1 MASVIIRNKAK
12 NRLAK
17 ILEQSF
23 FDYGQTTML
32 RFLSELERIEKRL
45 SEQPLS
51 FPPEPLLRGM
61 KREYRGCI
69 LKKNFKLIYYY
80 RPRRQEVIISTIWDL
95 RMSPER
101 LVKEFLCYST
111 RVIKIKNAHLLGF
124 SK

>member
-32 RFLSELERIEKRL
+32 RFLSELER
-45 SEQPLS
+45 
-51 FPPEPLLRGM
+51 
-61 KREYRGCI
+61 
-69 LKKNFKLIYYY
+69 N

-101 LVKEFLCYST
+101 LVKEFL
-111 RVIKIKNAHLLGF
+111 
-124 SK
+124 

>member
-80 RPRRQEVIISTIWDL
+80 RPRRQEVIISTICDL

-101 LVKEFLCYST
+101 LVKEFL
-111 RVIKIKNAHLLGF
+111 
-124 SK
+124 

>member
-80 RPRRQEVIISTIWDL
+80 RPRRQEVIISTIGDL

-101 LVKEFLCYST
+101 LVKEFL
-111 RVIKIKNAHLLGF
+111 
-124 SK
+124 

>member
-17 ILEQSF
+17 ILEQSYV
-23 FDYGQTTML
+23 DYGQTTMF
-32 RFLSELERIEKRL
+32 RFMTELERIEKRL

-51 FPPEPLLRGM
+51 YPPEPLLKGM
-61 KREYRGCI
+61 KHAYRGCI

-80 RPRRQEVIISTIWDL
+80 RPRRREVIIATVWDM

-101 LVKEFLCYST
+101 LVKEFL
-111 RVIKIKNAHLLGF
+111 
-124 SK
+124 

>member
-1 MASVIIRNKAK
+1 MASVIVRNKAK

-23 FDYGQTTML
+23 IDYGQTTML
-32 RFLSELERIEKRL
+32 RFLSELEKIEKRL

-51 FPPEPLLRGM
+51 YPKEPLLMGM
-61 KREYRGCI
+61 KREYRGCV

-80 RPRRQEVIISTIWDL
+80 RPRRQEVIIATIWDM

-101 LVKEFLCYST
+101 LVKEFL
-111 RVIKIKNAHLLGF
+111 
-124 SK
+124 

>member
-69 LKKNFKLIYYY
+69 FKKNFKLIYYY

-101 LVKEFLCYST
+101 LVKEFL
-111 RVIKIKNAHLLGF
+111 
-124 SK
+124 

>member
-1 MASVIIRNKAK
+1 MASVIVRNKAK

-23 FDYGQTTML
+23 FDYGQTTMS

-51 FPPEPLLRGM
+51 YPPEPLLKGM
-61 KREYRGCI
+61 KHEYRGCI

-80 RPRRQEVIISTIWDL
+80 RPRRREVVIVTVWDI

-101 LVKEFLCYST
+101 LVKEFL
-111 RVIKIKNAHLLGF
+111 
-124 SK
+124 